1 MSRADELRNRVR
13 AIQQRD
19 QTPPGSS
26 RAEDPD
32 RPVTP
37 PARTGKPRVVRQT
50 VDLTP
55 EAHTALAAWR
65 MDTALALDRGRLTTQ
80 EVLSTLVAVLLA
92 DDTVARRVRAKL
104 SVDQ

>member
-19 QTPPGSS
+19 QPPAKGES
-26 RAEDPD
+26 APA
-32 RPVTP
+32 PP

-92 DDTVARRVRAKL
+92 DDTVARRVRSKL
-104 SVDQ
+104 SADQ